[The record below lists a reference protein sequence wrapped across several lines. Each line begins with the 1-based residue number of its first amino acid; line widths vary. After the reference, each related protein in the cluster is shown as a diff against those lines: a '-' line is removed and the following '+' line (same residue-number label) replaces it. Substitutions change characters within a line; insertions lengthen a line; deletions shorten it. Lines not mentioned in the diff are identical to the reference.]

1 MSLLFFSTAVTRDA
15 MFEVLTFANR
25 GYLVDPYTVHPALD
39 EDKDALLH
47 RAVQLEAQRKL
58 CIPQI
63 VLLLHH
69 VLHSAGDFKAA
80 VSLADDLASEQWQL
94 YAVYSK
100 QDYLEILGKISE
112 SSLAL
117 MNEKKDPWGYSIA
130 T

>member
-1 MSLLFFSTAVTRDA
+1 ML
-15 MFEVLTFANR
+15 EVLTFSKK
-25 GYLVDPYTVHPALD
+25 GYLIDPDTVHPPLED
-39 EDKDALLH
+39 DKDAMEH
-47 RAVQLEAQRKL
+47 RTIQLEAQRKL

-69 VLHSAGDFKAA
+69 ILHSAGDFKAA
-80 VSLADDLASEQWQL
+80 VSLADELASERWQL

-117 MNEKKDPWGYSIA
+117 MNEKMDPWGYNIA